1 MTGYRLGVLPVLVAG
16 LVGAVIGALGRPHG
30 RHLATPVLILPSAVV
45 AGAGIHFAVGTFDL
59 PAEMQLFAAS
69 LALLTGFAVVN
80 RHIVGMGVLA
90 IGLCANLLA
99 VVLHTGMPVRPSAL
113 VAAGVVPAE
122 DLVHTD
128 LGAGRR
134 FARTGDLLP
143 QLGDIIPV
151 EVFGAAMSF
160 GDLIALMGIASVAG
174 ELARYAR
181 RGGRWSLADTI
192 TWSRH
197 VLTDRS
203 PAAGDHADGD
213 DDGET
218 IDLTD
223 DGPFSGSQ
231 RFPAQPVREVGIDG
245 ESVRVIDVG
254 EHVEQL
260 DRRGDV
266 VDAEDRVLR

>member
-1 MTGYRLGVLPVLVAG
+1 MLPVLVAG
-16 LVGAVIGALGRPHG
+16 LVGAVIGALRRPHG
-30 RHLATPVLILPSAVV
+30 RHLATPILVLPSAVV
-45 AGAGIHFAVGTFDL
+45 IGVGIHFAIGAFDL

-90 IGLCANLLA
+90 IGLGCNLLA

-122 DLVHTD
+122 DLIHAD

-134 FARTGDLLP
+134 FERTGDLLP

-151 EVFGAAMSF
+151 ELFGAAMSF
-160 GDLIALMGIASVAG
+160 GDLIALMGIGAVAG
-174 ELARYAR
+174 ELVRYAR
-181 RGGRWSLADTI
+181 RGGRWSLADTFA
-192 TWSRH
+192 WSQT
-197 VLTDRS
+197 VLADAA
-203 PAAGDHADGD
+203 PAAGGSAHTPQAPD
-213 DDGET
+213 DDVDT

-223 DGPFSGSQ
+223 GGPLSGGE
-231 RFPAQPVREVGIDG
+231 RFPAQPVREMGVDG
-245 ESVRVIDVG
+245 ESVRIIDVG
-254 EHVEQL
+254 EDLEEL
-260 DRRGDV
+260 DRARHI